1 MFNSS
6 INNNLQ
12 QVIDLYNS
20 GGNPQQLMANILQQ
34 NPQIQQAMVQLQNM
48 AQGRSM
54 PEFLMQLARQN
65 GVNDNQIQQIG
76 KMLGGK

>member
-6 INNNLQ
+6 MSNNLQ

-34 NPQIQQAMVQLQNM
+34 NPQIQQAMLQLQNM

-65 GVNDNQIQQIG
+65 GVNDNQIQQIR

>member
-6 INNNLQ
+6 ISNNLQ

-20 GGNPQQLMANILQQ
+20 GANPQQLMANILQQ

-65 GVNDNQIQQIG
+65 GINDNQIQQIG
-76 KMLGGK
+76 KILVGK

>member
-6 INNNLQ
+6 ISNNLQ

-20 GGNPQQLMANILQQ
+20 GGNPQQLMAIILQQ

-65 GVNDNQIQQIG
+65 RVNDNQIQQIG
-76 KMLGGK
+76 KILVGK

>member
-6 INNNLQ
+6 ISNNLQ

-76 KMLGGK
+76 KILVGK